1 MCPFKGLN
9 GDLAMAN
16 QFITTDLVSNTALAM
31 FANNAP
37 FVMTASRIYQDDFVS
52 SGYKIGDS
60 LQVRRQNHF
69 LVGDGSVATPQSI
82 NESVENIVIEHQYHA
97 LIAYTIQDLT
107 LRIEDFSRVF
117 IAPAIQEIITQME
130 KDISSAA
137 EQNLNFF
144 TGTAGVPINSFTTV
158 DTAGAKLLE
167 QGVNIA
173 SDAYLAMTVRD
184 GSALKGALLNNF
196 TPVFNEDIVRSSA
209 IGHLSYFDIFQS
221 QNIKAH
227 VAGAGPT
234 LYSTDTLLV
243 DGAVSSGN
251 VIVLSGATASITN
264 YFLVGDLISIA
275 GVQSTNPVGRASTG
289 QNMQFVITANAS
301 STSGGLVTI
310 NVGPYI
316 ISDVTNPNRNVS
328 NTIPN
333 DAAVTVVGSHNV
345 NVAYPSRGLD
355 IVCPPLY
362 KLQVPYASVAVDPET
377 GLSLAVTQTGDILG
391 YQNYMRLDLLV
402 GFKWHPQYATV
413 VLS

>member
-1 MCPFKGLN
+1 
-9 GDLAMAN
+9 MAN

-52 SGYKIGDS
+52 SGYKIGDT

-69 LVGDGSVATPQSI
+69 IVGDGSVATPQSI
-82 NESVENIVIEHQYHA
+82 IETVESIVIAHQYHA

-107 LRIEDFSRVF
+107 LRIEDFSRLF
-117 IAPAIQEIITQME
+117 ISPAIQEIITQME
-130 KDISSAA
+130 KDLGAAA
-137 EQNLNFF
+137 EQELNFF
-144 TGTAGVPINSFTTV
+144 TGTAGTPINSFTTV

-173 SDAYLAMTVRD
+173 SDAYMAMTVRD
-184 GSALKGALLNNF
+184 GSSLKGALLNNF

-221 QNIKAH
+221 QNIKRH
-227 VAGAGPT
+227 IAGAGPR
-234 LYSTDTLLV
+234 LNSGDALLV
-243 DGAVSSGN
+243 NGAVASGN
-251 VIVLSGATASITN
+251 TIIMDGATALVTD
-264 YFLVGDLISIA
+264 YFVVGDVISIA
-275 GVQSTNPVGRASTG
+275 GVTSVNPVGRASTG
-289 QNMQFVITANAS
+289 QNMQFVVTANAS
-301 STSGGLVTI
+301 SDAGGNITVLVAPT
-310 NVGPYI
+310 I
-316 ISDVTNPNRNVS
+316 ISDTLNPNRNVS
-328 NTIPN
+328 NAIPN
-333 DAAVTVVGSHNV
+333 NAPVTMVGSHNV
-345 NVAYPSRGLD
+345 NVAYPARALD

-391 YQNYMRLDLLV
+391 YQNYMRLDLLC
-402 GFKWHPQYATV
+402 GFKWHPQYACR

>member
-1 MCPFKGLN
+1 
-9 GDLAMAN
+9 MAN

-52 SGYKIGDS
+52 SGYKIGDT

-69 LVGDGSVATPQSI
+69 IVGDGSVATPQSI
-82 NESVENIVIEHQYHA
+82 IETVETIVIAHQYHA
-97 LIAYTIQDLT
+97 LIAYTIQDLS
-107 LRIEDFSRVF
+107 LRIEDFSRLF
-117 IAPAIQEIITQME
+117 IAPAIQEVITQME
-130 KDISSAA
+130 KDIGSAA
-137 EQNLNFF
+137 EQELNFF
-144 TGTAGVPINSFTTV
+144 TGTAGVSINSFTTV

-184 GSALKGALLNNF
+184 GSSLKGALLNNF

-221 QNIKAH
+221 QNIKH
-227 VAGAGPT
+227 HIAGAGPT
-234 LYSTDTLLV
+234 LHSSDPLLINGAVASGNTLIM
-243 DGAVSSGN
+243 DGATISV
-251 VIVLSGATASITN
+251 TN
-264 YFLVGDLISIA
+264 YFVVGDLISIA
-275 GVQSTNPVGRASTG
+275 GVQSVNPVGRAGTG
-289 QNMQFVITANAS
+289 QDMQFVVTANAS
-301 STSGGLVTI
+301 SDGSGNLTVLVSP
-310 NVGPYI
+310 VI
-316 ISDVTNPNRNVS
+316 ISDTLNPNRNVS
-328 NTIPN
+328 NPIPD
-333 DAAVTVVGSHNV
+333 DAPVTMVGSHNV
-345 NVAYPSRGLD
+345 NVAYPSRGID

-391 YQNYMRLDLLV
+391 YQNYMRIDLLC
-402 GFKWHPQYATV
+402 GFNWHPQYACV

>member
-1 MCPFKGLN
+1 MP
-9 GDLAMAN
+9 N

-52 SGYKIGDS
+52 SGYKIGDT

-69 LVGDGSVATPQSI
+69 IVGDGSVATPQSI
-82 NESVENIVIEHQYHA
+82 IETVETIVIAHQYHA
-97 LIAYTIQDLT
+97 LIAYTIQDLS
-107 LRIEDFSRVF
+107 LRIEDFSRLF

-130 KDISSAA
+130 KDIGSNA
-137 EQNLNFF
+137 ELTLNFF
-144 TGTAGVPINSFTTV
+144 TGTAGVAINSFTTV

-184 GSALKGALLNNF
+184 GSSLKGALLNNF

-221 QNIKAH
+221 QNIKRH
-227 VAGAGPT
+227 TAGSGPQ
-234 LYSTDTLLV
+234 LYSSDALV
-243 DGAVSSGN
+243 TNGAVASGN
-251 VIVLSGATASITN
+251 TIVLNGATISITN
-264 YFLVGDLISIA
+264 YFLPGDVISIA
-275 GVQSTNPVGRASTG
+275 GVDSVNPVGRGDTG
-289 QNMQFVITANAS
+289 QNMQFVITAPANTDGAGNI
-301 STSGGLVTI
+301 TILVS
-310 NVGPYI
+310 PSI
-316 ISDVTNPNRNVS
+316 ISDTSNPNQNV
-328 NTIPN
+328 TVAVPT
-333 DAAVTVVGSHNV
+333 AQAVTMVGSHNV
-345 NVAYPSRGLD
+345 NVAYPARGLD

-391 YQNYMRLDLLV
+391 YQNYMRLDLLC
-402 GFKWHPQYATV
+402 GFQWHQQYAV
-413 VLS
+413 RVLS

>member
-1 MCPFKGLN
+1 
-9 GDLAMAN
+9 MAN

-31 FANNAP
+31 FANNSP
-37 FVMTASRIYQDDFVS
+37 FIMTASRIYQDDFVA
-52 SGYKIGDS
+52 SGYKIGDT

-69 LVGDGSVATPQSI
+69 IVGDGSVATPQSI
-82 NESVENIVIEHQYHA
+82 IETVETIVIQHQYHA
-97 LIAYTIQDLT
+97 LIAYTIQDLS

-130 KDISSAA
+130 KDISAAA
-137 EQNLNFF
+137 EQELNFF

-173 SDAYLAMTVRD
+173 SDAYMAMTVRD
-184 GSALKGALLNNF
+184 GSSLKGALLNNF

-221 QNIKAH
+221 QNIKNH

-234 LYSTDTLLV
+234 LYSGDTLLV
-243 DGAVSSGN
+243 NGAVASGNTIVMDGA
-251 VIVLSGATASITN
+251 TPSITG
-264 YFLVGDLISIA
+264 YFVVGDLISIA
-275 GVQSTNPVGRASTG
+275 GVESVNPVGRAATG
-289 QNMQFVITANAS
+289 QDMQFVVTSRADSDVGGNITVS
-301 STSGGLVTI
+301 VSPT
-310 NVGPYI
+310 I
-316 ISDVTNPNRNVS
+316 ISDAANPNRNVS
-328 NTIPN
+328 NPIPN
-333 DAAVTVVGSHNV
+333 NAPVTMIGTHNV

-391 YQNYMRLDLLV
+391 YQNYMRIDLLC
-402 GFKWHPQYATV
+402 GFKWHAQYATV

>member
-1 MCPFKGLN
+1 
-9 GDLAMAN
+9 MAN

-52 SGYKIGDS
+52 SGYKIGDT

-69 LVGDGSVATPQSI
+69 IVGDGSVATPQSI
-82 NESVENIVIEHQYHA
+82 IETVESIVIAHQYHA
-97 LIAYTIQDLT
+97 LIAYTIQDLS
-107 LRIEDFSRVF
+107 LRIEDFSRLF
-117 IAPAIQEIITQME
+117 IAPAIQEVITQME
-130 KDISSAA
+130 KDIGSAA
-137 EQNLNFF
+137 EQELNFF
-144 TGTAGVPINSFTTV
+144 TGTAGTPINSFTTV

-173 SDAYLAMTVRD
+173 ADAYMAMTVRD
-184 GSALKGALLNNF
+184 GSSLKGALLNNF

-221 QNIKAH
+221 QNIKRH
-227 VAGAGPT
+227 TAGAGPR
-234 LYSTDTLLV
+234 LYSGDTLLV
-243 DGAVSSGN
+243 NGAVSSGS
-251 VIVLSGATASITN
+251 VIVMDGATISITD
-264 YFLVGDLISIA
+264 YFVVGDVISIA
-275 GVQSTNPVGRASTG
+275 GVQSVNPVGRAATG
-289 QNMQFVITANAS
+289 QNMQWVVTANA
-301 STSGGLVTI
+301 TSDGAGNITVS
-310 NVGPYI
+310 VSPSI
-316 ISDVTNPNRNVS
+316 ISDTANPNRNVS
-328 NTIPN
+328 NAVPN
-333 DAAVTVVGSHNV
+333 NAAVTMVGSHNV

-391 YQNYMRLDLLV
+391 YQNYMRIDLLC
-402 GFKWHPQYATV
+402 GFKWHQQYACR